1 MAPID
6 ALANLRLT
14 AAQRRALQEQGFV
27 SAERRK
33 KRTVYKLRF
42 RLEGRQQV
50 ISLGSDR
57 AQAQQVS
64 TALHKLQAPRR
75 AKQALKTHVQK
86 QRQAWSRLRDNL
98 DQVSVHT
105 RFHRHGRRLRRRRDP
120 VPEHLNSRP
129 IENSR
134 DLSGDTPVVAS
145 TSANS
150 SAKEFYDADNSPP
163 VATPGSIRWEQKEQ
177 QTLLQVLEASAA
189 SLTALQNVVG
199 LVTAELLW
207 LLTCYREDLA
217 AWRAQLEHPA
227 DRLALSNQHIQGI
240 YNLAKQIDA
249 FARTQHALSRE
260 SRNAT
265 VSKIPLPSRNRPAS
279 VEPKETVAARV
290 RPR

>member
-1 MAPID
+1 M
-6 ALANLRLT
+6 
-14 AAQRRALQEQGFV
+14 
-27 SAERRK
+27 
-33 KRTVYKLRF
+33 
-42 RLEGRQQV
+42 
-50 ISLGSDR
+50 
-57 AQAQQVS
+57 
-64 TALHKLQAPRR
+64 
-75 AKQALKTHVQK
+75 
-86 QRQAWSRLRDNL
+86 
-98 DQVSVHT
+98 
-105 RFHRHGRRLRRRRDP
+105 
-120 VPEHLNSRP
+120 
-129 IENSR
+129 
-134 DLSGDTPVVAS
+134 VAS

-150 SAKEFYDADNSPP
+150 SAKDLYDADNSPP
-163 VATPGSIRWEQKEQ
+163 VATPGSISWEQKEQ

-249 FARTQHALSRE
+249 FVRTQQALSRE

-265 VSKIPLPSRNRPAS
+265 VSKTPLPSRNRPTS
-279 VEPKETVAARV
+279 IGPKEAVAGRV